1 MAIDK
6 RSCELIKDIVSLGVS
21 VNSVDVASG
30 LTPLQLTRN
39 LEVAALLLNLG
50 AGLLDDLPDDCKQF
64 SPIWIAARNSDAGMF
79 QLLADAGAVVDAAL
93 FRHYVTFGAEDRI
106 GQFICQ
112 QLKAQARYTDPQARL
127 DLVIEIT
134 DVSFRS
140 PRASSSKCVEWFI
153 QTSFIHDLT
162 AFVRASLKRWNVRQC
177 PEILLPLIVAGHF
190 KPALETPFEDECSV
204 SIAIDRRMFALA
216 LTLANHGCSVSQL
229 SSGKQMQLLDAITP
243 SNQVDLLRKLVANGC
258 CEELQASMNEWD
270 RREQEQ
276 QIRREAER
284 IRAQRELADAQ
295 IADARRQAEEMRRRR
310 CREAEEIIADARR
323 RAEEMRRRRLMTPE
337 LVVLADAGFV
347 MLAVD
352 PNDLVESSIVAV
364 ERVLMDNPQAFHN
377 GAFVI
382 NYIGEN
388 GYDAGGLMR
397 DWLTRL
403 VNELK
408 DHSKGVLVHL
418 ERDGIPTGVYTLQ
431 PSRHWLQTH
440 ELRTKRFF
448 RLLGFVIGVAL
459 SRWPPLPLGIMFPVS
474 LCRSLRDPTGRD
486 APPLSDMQEVDE
498 DEHRSLC
505 SLMNDANAGAYG
517 QDYVRFWST
526 PSREQFA
533 AVNSSGCAEQDN
545 PVVRAMSAVAGRDA
559 SEEVALDEI
568 PAYVDAVVR
577 KKLVDDMRDQLDLVR
592 EGLMYA
598 GVFDCEQLPEGWR
611 QAWSDEHCAFYFYQE
626 DGSCQWTC
634 PAHEDGSFSLRWQY
648 VSSQS
653 LRSTICGSQ
662 AIDIDEWQTCTD
674 CQDASG
680 CDDGSSSAV
689 EAWFWEVVRGM
700 NLSQQQQLLYW
711 ISGCMVPPAR
721 GFGHF
726 GRRFRLIVTNSSSDH
741 LPESHT

>member
-30 LTPLQLTRN
+30 RTPLQLTRN
-39 LEVAALLLNLG
+39 VEVAALLLNLG

-64 SPIWIAARNSDAGMF
+64 SPIWIAARNCDADMF
-79 QLLADAGAVVDAAL
+79 KLLADAGAVVDAAL
-93 FRHYVTFGAEDRI
+93 FRHYVTFGTEACI

-134 DVSFRS
+134 DVSFRA
-140 PRASSSKCVEWFI
+140 PRISSSKCVEWFI

-162 AFVRASLKRWNVRQC
+162 AFVHASLTRWTEQQC
-177 PEILLPLIVAGHF
+177 SEVLLPLIVSGHF
-190 KPALETPFEDECSV
+190 KPALETPFEDQCSV
-204 SIAIDRRMFALA
+204 SIAIHRRMFALA

-229 SSGKQMQLLDAITP
+229 SSGKQMQLLDSVTQ
-243 SNQVDLLRKLVANGC
+243 SNQVHLLRKLVVNGC
-258 CEELQASMNEWD
+258 CDAFQASVNELD
-270 RREQEQ
+270 QQRQQREQEQ
-276 QIRREAER
+276 RIRLEAEAIRARIYIANTHLEEFSSTALLEDIRR
-284 IRAQRELADAQ
+284 RAQ
-295 IADARRQAEEMRRRR
+295 EMRRRR
-310 CREAEEIIADARR
+310 FMAES
-323 RAEEMRRRRLMTPE
+323 PE
-337 LVVLADAGFV
+337 LVDLADAGTV

-364 ERVLMDNPQAFHN
+364 EQALIDNPQAFHN
-377 GAFVI
+377 GAFAI
-382 NYIGEN
+382 TYIGQD

-418 ERDGIPTGVYTLQ
+418 ERDGIPTGVCTLQ

-459 SRWPPLPLGIMFPVS
+459 SLQPPLPLGLMFPVS
-474 LCRSLRDPTGRD
+474 LCRSLRDPTGQD
-486 APPLSDMQEVDE
+486 APALSDLQEVDE

-505 SLMNDANAGAYG
+505 ALMNDANAGAYG
-517 QDYVRFWST
+517 QDYVRVWST
-526 PSREQFA
+526 PSRERFA
-533 AVNSSGCAEQDN
+533 AVNSSGCAEEDN
-545 PVVRAMSAVAGRDA
+545 PVVRAMSAIAGRDEE
-559 SEEVALDEI
+559 EEVALDEI

-577 KKLVDDMRDQLDLVR
+577 KKLVDDMRDQLNLVR

-598 GVFDCEQLPEGWR
+598 GVFDCELPQGWS
-611 QAWSDEHCAFYFYQE
+611 QSWSDEHCAFCFYQK

-648 VSSQS
+648 VSALN

-662 AIDIDEWQTCTD
+662 AIDIDEWQSCTD
-674 CQDASG
+674 CQNASG
-680 CDDGSSSAV
+680 RYDGSSSAV
-689 EAWFWEVVRGM
+689 EAWFWEVVRSM
-700 NLSQQQQLLYW
+700 NFSQQQQLLYW
-711 ISGCMVPPAR
+711 ISGCMAPPAR

-726 GRRFRLIVTNSSSDH
+726 GQRFRLFLTNSSSDH
-741 LPESHT
+741 LPEAHT

>member
-1 MAIDK
+1 MAIEK
-6 RSCELIKDIVSLGVS
+6 RSCELIKDIVGLGIS
-21 VNSVDVASG
+21 VNLVDIASG
-30 LTPLQLTRN
+30 RTPLQLTRN
-39 LEVAALLLNLG
+39 VEVASLLLNLG
-50 AGLLDDLPDDCKQF
+50 AELLDDLPVDCKQS
-64 SPIWIAARNSDAGMF
+64 SPIWIAARNSDADMF
-79 QLLADAGAVVDAAL
+79 KLLADAGAVVDAAL
-93 FRHYVTFGAEDRI
+93 FRHYVTFGSDAWI

-112 QLKAQARYTDPQARL
+112 RLKAQDRYTDLQARL

-153 QTSFIHDLT
+153 QTNFIEDLA
-162 AFVRASLKRWNVRQC
+162 AFVRVSLRRWAERQC
-177 PEILLPLIVAGHF
+177 SEVLLPLIVGGYF
-190 KPALETPFEDECSV
+190 KPALETSFEDQCSV

-229 SSGKQMQLLDAITP
+229 SSEKQTQLLEAITQN
-243 SNQVDLLRKLVANGC
+243 NQVNLLRKLVANGSC
-258 CEELQASMNEWD
+258 DALQASLNELE
-270 RREQEQ
+270 RREQEE

-284 IRAQRELADAQ
+284 IRAQCNLANAQ
-295 IADARRQAEEMRRRR
+295 LEDARRQAEE
-310 CREAEEIIADARR
+310 I
-323 RAEEMRRRRLMTPE
+323 RRRRLTT
-337 LVVLADAGFV
+337 LDRDVADTDTV
-347 MLAVD
+347 ILAVD
-352 PNDLVESSIVAV
+352 RNDLVESSIVAV
-364 ERVLMDNPQAFHN
+364 ERALMDNPQAFHN
-377 GAFVI
+377 ASFVI
-382 NYIGEN
+382 HYIGED
-388 GYDAGGLMR
+388 GYDAGGLTR

-403 VNELK
+403 AIELK
-408 DHSKGVLVHL
+408 DHSKGVLLFL
-418 ERDGIPTGVYTLQ
+418 EREGIRTGVCTLQ

-448 RLLGFVIGVAL
+448 RLLGLVIGVAL
-459 SRWPPLPLGIMFPVS
+459 TLQPPLPLGIMFPVS

-533 AVNSSGCAEQDN
+533 AENSSGCEEEEN
-545 PVVRAMSAVAGRDA
+545 HIVRAMSAVAGRDA
-559 SEEVALDEI
+559 SEEVALDDI
-568 PAYVDAVVR
+568 PAYVDAVVQ
-577 KKLVDDMRDQLDLVR
+577 KKLVDDLQDQLQLVR
-592 EGLMYA
+592 EGLMHA
-598 GVFDCEQLPEGWR
+598 GVFDCDLPQGWFE
-611 QAWSDEHCAFYFYQE
+611 AWSDEHSAFYFYQK

-648 VSSQS
+648 VSAQS
-653 LRSTICGSQ
+653 LRMTICGSQ
-662 AIDIDEWQTCTD
+662 AIDVDEWQTCTD
-674 CQDASG
+674 CSDASG
-680 CDDGSSSAV
+680 RNDGSSASL

-700 NLSQQQQLLYW
+700 SFSQQQQLLYW
-711 ISGCMVPPAR
+711 ISGCMAPPAS